1 MSRRV
6 LALTRLFVICT
17 AHMLWREDHEHTTPC
32 LGIICRFST
41 FSASVVDYGAWGA
54 CPHSS
59 QFQLPGARVESS
71 EFYFAFWARSSRS
84 PRRSLV
90 WWPEWSRFFW
100 SRSTVR
106 SERQRLTLCTH
117 SDSLSRASLCVETLR
132 DKSPQRAAE
141 RVCVA
146 CCIVHSRI

>member
-106 SERQRLTLCTH
+106 SERQRL
-117 SDSLSRASLCVETLR
+117 SLSAAHSLARDGESLWRLCETR
-132 DKSPQRAAE
+132 VRE
-141 RVCVA
+141 RRRGCAWPAVSFTHV
-146 CCIVHSRI
+146 